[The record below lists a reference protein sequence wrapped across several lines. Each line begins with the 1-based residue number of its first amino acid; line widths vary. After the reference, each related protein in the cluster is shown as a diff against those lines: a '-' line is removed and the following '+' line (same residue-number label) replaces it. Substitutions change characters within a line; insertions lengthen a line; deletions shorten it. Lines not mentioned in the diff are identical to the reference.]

1 MCSSTCIH
9 LRAYCVMYILSVSL
23 SLGFNWSTHFC
34 LYSQFNN
41 DIQSCIDK
49 IARDVFIMR
58 SWDLHREMMRPSSWD
73 DETFIMRSWDLHHE
87 MMRPSSWDHETFIMI
102 SSWDDETFIM
112 RSWDHHHEITRPSSW
127 DHEIFIM
134 RWWDLHHEIM
144 RPSLWDHETFIM
156 RWWDLH
162 HEIMRPSSWDHETF
176 IMRSWYL
183 GVVFDA
189 ACHSQ
194 CLSTQTQCL
203 STQCLS
209 THTHTHTHTHIAW
222 AHKHNAQLT
231 MLEHTHTQCLSTQ
244 CLSTQTHGYTRRT
257 PVKRHSSSWL
267 LVSSGQ
273 DKVSRDFGTVEE
285 EEKALYEVGICVEVC
300 GCVCVCRCIRVCVCV
315 CVCNYMLVCGCVFV
329 YLCAHAC
336 LEVCMHVLK
345 CVRVFICVY
354 VCTCVRASVC
364 VWFVIYDNTSIP
376 WLERLQTKV
385 DYHPVSWIELY
396 KHDVCVVLGKV
407 SWKRHA
413 RSLIPQ
419 LTFLGLDREHVCV
432 RYFAI
437 KMVLKLMWQK
447 FISLHHIEHDR
458 GWT

>member
-1 MCSSTCIH
+1 MTYKVALTK
-9 LRAYCVMYILSVSL
+9 LRVTS
-23 SLGFNWSTHFC
+23 
-34 LYSQFNN
+34 
-41 DIQSCIDK
+41 
-49 IARDVFIMR
+49 
-58 SWDLHREMMRPSSWD
+58 
-73 DETFIMRSWDLHHE
+73 
-87 MMRPSSWDHETFIMI
+87 SSWDHETFIVRW
-102 SSWDDETFIM
+102 WDRLHETM
-112 RSWDHHHEITRPSSW
+112 RPSSW

-144 RPSLWDHETFIM
+144 RPSSWF
-156 RWWDLH
+156 H
-162 HEIMRPSSWDHETF
+162 HEMMRPSSWDHETIIMRSRDLHHEIMRSSSWDDETF
-176 IMRSWYL
+176 IMRSWDL
-183 GVVFDA
+183 HHEIMIPWGRFR
-189 ACHSQ
+189 CS
-194 CLSTQTQCL
+194 LSFTMLEHTNTML
-203 STQCLS
+203 EHTMLEH